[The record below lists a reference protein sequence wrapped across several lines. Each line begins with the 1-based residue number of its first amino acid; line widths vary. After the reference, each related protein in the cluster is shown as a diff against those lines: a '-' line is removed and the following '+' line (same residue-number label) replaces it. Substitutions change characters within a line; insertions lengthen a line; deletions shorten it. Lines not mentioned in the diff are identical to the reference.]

1 MLSVLLGLTGAVVYG
16 AADFLGGLAARRVRA
31 VTVAAVAAAVGLVPL
46 VLGAAAV
53 GATFSGPAVAAGIGA
68 GVSGSVAVLLLYRAL
83 AVGPMSVLSPLTAV
97 FAAVTPVAVALLG
110 GTVLSLAASIALVV
124 AVVAVVLVA
133 AVRDTSG
140 ARVTAVGVVTAAVAG
155 CGFGGIVLA
164 YDAAPSDA
172 GVATLLVGRLV
183 QTVLLGA
190 VVVVVAVRSGPVGP
204 VESVESVRSSRPGGA
219 DHVAPSASAG
229 RSAAGVP
236 RGPRRSG
243 TSRRSRWS
251 NRQRWAGRT
260 VVAVVACGVLDA
272 LANACI
278 QAALHVGSG
287 DAVLPVVSVL
297 NALYPI
303 GTVVLAGVVLRER
316 LTRCSGPGSC
326 SPSRRRSVW
335 RWRSG
340 CPAERVSGGAGV
352 RRSGCP
358 ASVVGDE
365 ALAEGH
371 RAVRGVPERGVEPEH
386 LLVPLA
392 HLHVDL
398 RAPSGGQEPF
408 ELGHEGATE
417 PGSLQ
422 VGTDRQ
428 VVHPAAVPVVARHA
442 DADDRPLVVT
452 PGLLGDQEELGLLG
466 DLPRDVTPRVVPRA
480 QQPAGVPQGDD
491 RLGVVG
497 TEGTEHRG
505 HPATLAAPWAST
517 GARTRHLPVG
527 VV

>member
-68 GVSGSVAVLLLYRAL
+68 GVSGSAAVLLLYRAL

-97 FAAVTPVAVALLG
+97 FAAVTPVAVALVG

-140 ARVTAVGVVTAAVAG
+140 ARVTAVGVVTAGVAG

-164 YDAAPSDA
+164 YDAAPPDA
-172 GVATLLVGRLV
+172 GVATLLVGRVV

-190 VVVVVAVRSGPVGP
+190 VAVVVAVRSGPVGP
-204 VESVESVRSSRPGGA
+204 VGPVESVGSVRSSRPGGT
-219 DHVAPSASAG
+219 DHVAPSAAAA

-236 RGPRRSG
+236 RGPRRSE
-243 TSRRSRWS
+243 TWRRSRWS

-316 LTRCSGPGSC
+316 LTRVQWTGI
-326 SPSRRRSVW
+326 VL
-335 RWRSG
+335 
-340 CPAERVSGGAGV
+340 AFA
-352 RRSGCP
+352 
-358 ASVVGDE
+358 ASVGL
-365 ALAEGH
+365 ALA
-371 RAVRGVPERGVEPEH
+371 
-386 LLVPLA
+386 
-392 HLHVDL
+392 
-398 RAPSGGQEPF
+398 
-408 ELGHEGATE
+408 
-417 PGSLQ
+417 
-422 VGTDRQ
+422 
-428 VVHPAAVPVVARHA
+428 
-442 DADDRPLVVT
+442 
-452 PGLLGDQEELGLLG
+452 
-466 DLPRDVTPRVVPRA
+466 
-480 QQPAGVPQGDD
+480 
-491 RLGVVG
+491 
-497 TEGTEHRG
+497 
-505 HPATLAAPWAST
+505 
-517 GARTRHLPVG
+517 
-527 VV
+527 